1 MKNKKKSSPILITVF
16 VLAIALLLVGG
27 IGGTKA
33 ALTYYS
39 DEYVASVDTKDIGV
53 TLYERGQNGDAQK
66 ISTRNYD
73 GKKGSWNETSGDL
86 LTTMLGEGEE
96 KVIFGKEYREEMYVE
111 NSGTIPEYVRATV
124 YKYWKDAED
133 NKVTNVSP
141 ALINLQFD
149 TTDGWMIDP
158 NKAANTD
165 EKTVLYYKN
174 KLGVGDKTSDFTKS
188 ITVFASEAMLNTV
201 KETKTE
207 VEGNS
212 TKITTTYAY
221 NGYQFVVEVEVDA
234 IQDHNPEEAALASW
248 GRAVTVNGGTLSLK

>member
-1 MKNKKKSSPILITVF
+1 MKNRKKSSPILITVF

-39 DEYVASVDTKDIGV
+39 DEYVANVDTKDIGV
-53 TLYERGQNGDAQK
+53 SLYEQGQNGEAQK

-73 GKKGSWNETSGDL
+73 GEKGSWDETSGDL

-96 KVIFGKEYREEMYVE
+96 KVTFGKEYREEMYVE

-124 YKYWKDAED
+124 YKYWKDAEG

-141 ALINLQFD
+141 ELINLQFD
-149 TTDGWMIDP
+149 TSNGWMID
-158 NKAANTD
+158 NDASTA
-165 EKTVLYYKN
+165 ERTVLYYGN
-174 KLGVGDKTSDFTKS
+174 RLGVNDKTSDFTKS
-188 ITVFASEAMLNTV
+188 IAVFASEAMLNTV

-234 IQDHNPEEAALASW
+234 IQDHNADKAALASW
-248 GRAVTVNGGTLSLK
+248 GRAVTVSGGTLSLK